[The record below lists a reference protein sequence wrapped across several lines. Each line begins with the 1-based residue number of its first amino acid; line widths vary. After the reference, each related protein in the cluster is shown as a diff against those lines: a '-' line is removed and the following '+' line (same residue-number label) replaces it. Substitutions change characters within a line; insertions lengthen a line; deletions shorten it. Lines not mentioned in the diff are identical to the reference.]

1 MEMETLCTVTH
12 DGLDGSA
19 DVFDF
24 LVSRDWA
31 GWAHHRFD
39 LSGRYESA
47 GRCDVEDVAGVM
59 IVEAPAEFIVEMR
72 CAAAA
77 LETAVSGL
85 LAAAGRAAHDGDLDV
100 ADVLAH
106 RASEVQRERLRA
118 LDEVMAVCESAWDD
132 AVDRV
137 EHARGADP
145 EALPS
150 ALRTVEMLWSA
161 RAAVRRLM
169 TSGSP
174 EHP

>member
-1 MEMETLCTVTH
+1 METLCTVTH

-24 LVSRDWA
+24 LVGRASA

-39 LSGRYESA
+39 CSGRYESI
-47 GRCDVEDVAGVM
+47 GRCDVEDIAAAMV
-59 IVEAPAEFIVEMR
+59 VEAPAEFIVEMR

-85 LAAAGRAAHDGDLDV
+85 LAAAGHAAHGGDLDV
-100 ADVLAH
+100 ADVLAR

-132 AVDRV
+132 AVDRL
-137 EHARGADP
+137 EHARGTNP
-145 EALPS
+145 EALPG

-161 RAAVRRLM
+161 RAAVRRLI
-169 TSGSP
+169 TAGSP
-174 EHP
+174 DV

>member
-1 MEMETLCTVTH
+1 METLCTVSH
-12 DGLDGSA
+12 EALDGSA

-24 LVSRDWA
+24 FVGRESA

-39 LSGRYESA
+39 YSGRYESV
-47 GRCDVEDVAGVM
+47 GICEVEDIAGAM
-59 IVEAPAEFIVEMR
+59 AVEAPAEFIIEMR

-100 ADVLAH
+100 ADVLAR
-106 RASEVQRERLRA
+106 RASEVQRARLRA
-118 LDEVMAVCESAWDD
+118 LDEVMAVCEAAWDD

-137 EHARGADP
+137 EHARGEDP
-145 EALPS
+145 EALPG
-150 ALRTVEMLWSA
+150 ALREIELLWSA
-161 RAAVRRLM
+161 RAAVRRLI

-174 EHP
+174 DHG